1 MKQITFKIE
10 GTTALMQNSPK
21 TVNPFDSF
29 TKAIAAIT
37 AKRKRTDEDTLELF
51 RLKWMASLYYEDGKY
66 IIPASHFHQ
75 AIVAAGKE
83 KKLGSKFTRSFGIMT
98 PSCPLKFKDS
108 KLTPEE
114 LYKHSEYVDIRAVG
128 IRGSKVPQA
137 RFIVPKWSTEVS
149 CWYDESQLNEE
160 EIIEA
165 FNIAGLRYGIGT
177 FRALYGRFSADKI

>member
-10 GTTALMQNSPK
+10 GTTALMQNCAQ
-21 TVNPFDSF
+21 TVDPFNSF
-29 TKAIAAIT
+29 TKAIASIT
-37 AKRKRTDEDTLELF
+37 AKRKKTEEDLLELF

-66 IIPASHFHQ
+66 IIPASHFQ
-75 AIVAAGKE
+75 QSVISAGKE
-83 KKLGSKFTRSFGIMT
+83 RKLGAKFTRSFGIMT

-114 LYKHSEYVDIRAVG
+114 LYERKEYVDIRPVG

-137 RFIVPKWSTEVS
+137 RFIVPKWSTDVS
-149 CWYDESQLNEE
+149 CWYDESQINES

-177 FRALYGRFSADKI
+177 FRQLYGRFSATKI